1 MLVALRFDHELIK
14 LALCYHKHKRVSL
27 PLVKIAIFSQKW
39 EENHFFRHKNIS
51 APIDDIHGL
60 KAVDKQLLGVST
72 KIEKTK
78 IIREIEF
85 FNITGLIVTDILE
98 SLLQLTTPYSRSR

>member
-14 LALCYHKHKRVSL
+14 LALCYHKHNRVSL
-27 PLVKIAIFSQKW
+27 TSVKIEIFSQKW
-39 EENHFFRHKNIS
+39 KENHFFRHQNIS

-60 KAVDKQLLGVST
+60 KAVDKQILGVST

-78 IIREIEF
+78 IIRE
-85 FNITGLIVTDILE
+85 LE
-98 SLLQLTTPYSRSR
+98 LFQHHGFDCDRYIGEPLTAYHTL